1 MTVEALTQELN
12 SFAEDTVSLIGHDG
26 IEQVS
31 LRMLRTLSSDIKY

>member
-26 IEQVS
+26 IEQV
-31 LRMLRTLSSDIKY
+31 RMLRTLISDIKY